1 MLRFISRIISIVPTN
16 IIYCSAIR
24 IVVVVMICDHA
35 VIVKWNV
42 HLWIVFVIFYQV
54 NFSINN
60 NRSCPSI
67 MSIIQYIISNV
78 LLVLIILIDHGYVID
93 LMLRLINNMRLI
105 IL

>member
-1 MLRFISRIISIVPTN
+1 
-16 IIYCSAIR
+16 
-24 IVVVVMICDHA
+24 
-35 VIVKWNV
+35 
-42 HLWIVFVIFYQV
+42 
-54 NFSINN
+54 
-60 NRSCPSI
+60 